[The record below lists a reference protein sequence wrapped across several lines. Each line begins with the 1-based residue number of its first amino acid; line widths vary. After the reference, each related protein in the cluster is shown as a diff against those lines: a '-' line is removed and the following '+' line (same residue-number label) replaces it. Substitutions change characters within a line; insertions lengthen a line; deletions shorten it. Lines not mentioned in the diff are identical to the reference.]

1 MGIYFKQLIGIFM
14 IFGGL
19 ITVSLYGIFS
29 GAVPP
34 PMEDFMITEAG
45 DYMVDES
52 GNRMIT
58 E

>member
-1 MGIYFKQLIGIFM
+1 M

-34 PMEDFMITEAG
+34 PMESFMITEAG